1 MAFRPVSTTLALA
14 VGTSASSVTLTTI
27 PTGIVPTGLALLAFA
42 NGTEPVFINWTGTA
56 VLPASGS
63 PTSGVWV
70 PAGQQV
76 MILPPAGA
84 LTTVSAIAAST
95 GTTLYLTQAIPA

>member
-27 PTGIVPTGLALLAFA
+27 PSAVVPSGLALLAFA
-42 NGTEPVFINWTGTA
+42 SGTEAVFINWKGTA
-56 VLPASGS
+56 VLPTSS
-63 PTSGVWV
+63 NPQSGVWV

-84 LTTVSAIAAST
+84 LTTVSAIASAT
-95 GTTLYLTQAIPA
+95 GTTLYLTQVIPA